1 MANLLQWILEKKGVC
16 EVIHYQ
22 DDYLFLGEPSS
33 IHCRHSLQLALD
45 TCQRLGVE
53 VSMKKLEGPVMKI
66 SFLGVTLDS
75 EWMEV
80 CLPQEKMERLSLLIA
95 EWRGRNSSTK
105 RELLSLL
112 GILHHACKV
121 VRPGRSFLRRMI
133 RAFQGG
139 REASSPHSAERRIQ
153 IKPGVVSY
161 VPTWLEWDRD
171 CCLVSDT
178 SATLW
183 R

>member
-75 EWMEV
+75 E
-80 CLPQEKMERLSLLIA
+80 
-95 EWRGRNSSTK
+95 
-105 RELLSLL
+105 
-112 GILHHACKV
+112 
-121 VRPGRSFLRRMI
+121 
-133 RAFQGG
+133 
-139 REASSPHSAERRIQ
+139 
-153 IKPGVVSY
+153 
-161 VPTWLEWDRD
+161 
-171 CCLVSDT
+171 
-178 SATLW
+178 
-183 R
+183 